1 MSRSAVVV
9 AHPDDEILWLSSVL
23 AQAEPLILCFGA
35 PYNKPEV
42 AQNRAAAVAE
52 LKFPHLVNLAIPE
65 SGARLLVDYKHPRL
79 TATGIAITETQAQ
92 TRYDEN
98 FWSLLEKLRPHLR
111 GVRDVYTH
119 NPWGEYGHSE
129 HIQVYRAV
137 QTLQQ
142 ELGFT
147 LWFSNY
153 VAPRSKKLAREIGAS
168 PLWQSKR
175 TVPTDLHIAQRWQKL
190 YQKHHVWTWSNWY
203 KWPTQETLYAQPAG
217 VQQEWKSLHG
227 ECLLN
232 VEALRKWRPVRSA
245 LVRF

>member
-1 MSRSAVVV
+1 MSRCAVVV

-23 AQAEPLILCFGA
+23 AQAEPLVLCFGA
-35 PYNKPEV
+35 PYNKPKV
-42 AQNRAAAVAE
+42 AQNRAEAVAA
-52 LKFPHLVNLAIPE
+52 LSFPNLVNLAIPE

-79 TATGIAITETQAQ
+79 TATGIAIAEPQAQ
-92 TRYDEN
+92 ARYDEN
-98 FWSLLEKLRPHLR
+98 FCILLETLRPHLR
-111 GVRDVYTH
+111 GVKHVYTH

-147 LWFSNY
+147 IWFSNY
-153 VAPRSKKLAREIGAS
+153 IAPRSQKLARDIGTA

-175 TVPTDLHIAQRWQKL
+175 VVPTDLHIAKRWQKL

-203 KWPTQETLYAQPAG
+203 KWPAQETLYAQPCG
-217 VQQEWKSLHG
+217 DKQDWKNLQG
-227 ECLLN
+227 EALLN
-232 VEALRKWRPVRSA
+232 VDALRKWRAVSRAVVR
-245 LVRF
+245 L